1 MDTLSLGINFISK
14 LPQGMHSNDNQFS
27 DNSIRNSK
35 STDVV
40 HFLPEFI
47 PENFRDFTL
56 KEIIVK
62 AKNKFISPSPYPS
75 PTRGEGTVLLH
86 PSLDGRGW
94 GRGNYVILFNAFTI
108 IIIHINGRMK
118 EVIRQDCFLCP

>member
-1 MDTLSLGINFISK
+1 MDTLSLGINFIGK

-40 HFLPEFI
+40 NFSPEFI

-56 KEIIVK
+56 KEINNPYQW
-62 AKNKFISPSPYPS
+62 KN
-75 PTRGEGTVLLH
+75 EGGDKPELLLMPVRNH
-86 PSLDGRGW
+86 
-94 GRGNYVILFNAFTI
+94 FE
-108 IIIHINGRMK
+108 M
-118 EVIRQDCFLCP
+118 